1 VTDNPWWGEIFDDHE
16 IADLQNITDQAIEE
30 HDDEEEDDDDYI
42 EAYIA
47 ITLDK
52 MCDVLN
58 DIRRIIEANITVTD
72 TGTMFMRSL
81 GEALALEWMLGPADY
96 DEPTADAAQW
106 FLPES
111 D

>member
-30 HDDEEEDDDDYI
+30 HDDEEEDDDDDYI

-81 GEALALEWMLGPADY
+81 G
-96 DEPTADAAQW
+96 
-106 FLPES
+106 
-111 D
+111 

>member
-1 VTDNPWWGEIFDDHE
+1 MTDNPWWGEIFNDQE
-16 IADLQNITDQAIEE
+16 IADLQNVTDQTIEE
-30 HDDEEEDDDDYI
+30 HDDDDDDENEDYI

-52 MCDVLN
+52 MCDVLQ
-58 DIRRIIEANITVTD
+58 DLRRIIEANVTVTD
-72 TGTMFMRSL
+72 TGKLFMQSL
-81 GEALALEWMLGPADY
+81 GEALALEWMLGPAPY

-111 D
+111 

>member
-1 VTDNPWWGEIFDDHE
+1 MTDNPWWGEIFDDHE

-30 HDDEEEDDDDYI
+30 HDDEEDDDDYI
-42 EAYIA
+42 ETYIA

-52 MCDVLN
+52 ICDVLN
-58 DIRRIIEANITVTD
+58 DIRHVIEANVTVTD
-72 TGTMFMRSL
+72 TGTLFMRSL
-81 GEALALEWMLGPADY
+81 GEALALEWTLGPADY